1 MGYFSAISDESSKT
15 GADLG
20 YIESVPDFDLIL
32 YVCQRIAGF

>member
-1 MGYFSAISDESSKT
+1 MGYFSAISDESSKV

-20 YIESVPDFDLIL
+20 YIESVLNFDLIL